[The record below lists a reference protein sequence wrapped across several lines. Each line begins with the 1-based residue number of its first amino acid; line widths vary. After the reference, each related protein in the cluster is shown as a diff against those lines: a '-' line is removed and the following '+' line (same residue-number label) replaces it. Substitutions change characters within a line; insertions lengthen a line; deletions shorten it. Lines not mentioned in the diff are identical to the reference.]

1 MRKSIS
7 VSAAVLLFAALAG
20 AQETPRGEV
29 FLGYEFVRFNS
40 ATDVP
45 AFSANGGGGQFTL
58 NFTRWIGLVSD
69 LGATHNGNIG
79 GYHLDTTFTNF
90 LFGPRIPIRHWS
102 RVTPYFQ
109 ILWGG
114 VYGATSAQVQI
125 PAGTPTNPIVIP
137 PPVAVNPLNSS
148 TSSTNANNFINLRA
162 VHDQTAFAMTVGGGL
177 DIKINKIVSFRA
189 IGLDYYLTRLQN
201 LRTAQDN
208 NQHNIRI
215 TTGVNFTFGGAQ

>member
-7 VSAAVLLFAALAG
+7 AIAVVLMSATIAA
-20 AQETPRGEV
+20 AQETPRTEV
-29 FLGYEFVRFNS
+29 FLGYDFTRFNS

-45 AFSANGGGGQFTL
+45 AFSANGGGGQFTY
-58 NFTRWIGLVSD
+58 NFNRWIGFVAD
-69 LGATHNGNIG
+69 LGAAHNGNIG
-79 GYHLDTTFTNF
+79 GYHLDTTVTNF

-137 PPVAVNPLNSS
+137 PAVQVNPLTGSSS
-148 TSSTNANNFINLRA
+148 TDFTNAVNLRA

-177 DIKINKIVSFRA
+177 DIKINKIMSFRA

-201 LRTAQDN
+201 LRTAEDN
-208 NQHNIRI
+208 NQHSLRY
-215 TTGVNFTFGGAQ
+215 TTGINFTFGGAQ